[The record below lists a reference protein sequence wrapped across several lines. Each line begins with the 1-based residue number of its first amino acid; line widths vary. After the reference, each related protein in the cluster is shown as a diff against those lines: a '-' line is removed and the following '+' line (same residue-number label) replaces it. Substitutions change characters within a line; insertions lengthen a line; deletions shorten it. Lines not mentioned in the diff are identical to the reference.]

1 MRLKVRRLDSH
12 FIEALGV
19 KGLSLIVEPHFCG
32 VNKMLWNCSC
42 VEGLTKIS
50 RQSPS
55 EWQNSAIL
63 SIEHF
68 ASSLTHGVKCENLP
82 SLSVCLKN
90 HSVLGTIDW
99 NEANYF
105 FFTMR
110 MTKMWY
116 FGGSLSCST
125 ILYSREIY
133 CTYLM
138 YQALWQVLVMGAEI
152 NKQKRFCDYLI
163 IFGVK
168 ERKQCYK
175 WIAAGHD
182 QV

>member
-42 VEGLTKIS
+42 VEGLTKVS
-50 RQSPS
+50 RQSPF

-68 ASSLTHGVKCENLP
+68 ASSLTHGVKCENLL

-105 FFTMR
+105 FLQCVWLR
-110 MTKMWY
+110 CDILGEVSPVQLY
-116 FGGSLSCST
+116 F
-125 ILYSREIY
+125 I
-133 CTYLM
+133 
-138 YQALWQVLVMGAEI
+138 
-152 NKQKRFCDYLI
+152 QKRFIVHILCTRHY
-163 IFGVK
+163 GRCWWWVQK
-168 ERKQCYK
+168 
-175 WIAAGHD
+175 
-182 QV
+182 